1 MSNEKKYPC
10 IVNRSGQ
17 APKEYI
23 GIMFNG
29 DQGVYRKATVKA
41 LKKAGASNE
50 CISAV
55 KAADGDLAIAKILI
69 EADLFDILLEV
80 FNSSD
85 SRTVVMDYIE
95 NLYYS
100 VVDEAKGDFSDIE
113 SYFSKTVSQLGKEPD
128 IHAVITEVD
137 EAIQERVEILC
148 KKAHD
153 IHEETAK
160 TVLEKFHEARKR
172 KLEKLKKEIQTLQE
186 EQDKMA
192 RIIQKIS

>member
-41 LKKAGASNE
+41 LKKAGASKE

-69 EADLFDILLEV
+69 EADLFDVLLEV

-100 VVDEAKGDFSDIE
+100 VVDEAKSNFSDIE
-113 SYFSKTVSQLGKEPD
+113 SVFSKTVGQLGTDPD
-128 IHAVITEVD
+128 IKAVIAEVD
-137 EAIQERVEILC
+137 DTIQKRMEVLC

-153 IHEETAK
+153 IHEGTAK
-160 TVLEKFHEARKR
+160 TVLEKYNEARKR
-172 KLEKLKKEIQTLQE
+172 KIEKLKKEIRTLQE
-186 EQDKMA
+186 EQDKMNA
-192 RIIQKIS
+192 IIQKIS

>member
-41 LKKAGASNE
+41 LKKAGASKE

-113 SYFSKTVSQLGKEPD
+113 SHFSKTVSQLGKDPD
-128 IHAVITEVD
+128 IHAVIAEVD
-137 EAIQERVEILC
+137 EAIQERVEVLC

-160 TVLEKFHEARKR
+160 TVLEKYNEARKR
-172 KLEKLKKEIQTLQE
+172 KIEKLKKEIRKLQE
-186 EQDKMA
+186 EQDKMNA
-192 RIIQKIS
+192 IIQKIS

>member
-41 LKKAGASNE
+41 LKKSGASKE
-50 CISAV
+50 YISAV

-69 EADLFDILLEV
+69 EANLFDILVEV
-80 FNSSD
+80 FNNSD

-95 NLYYS
+95 NLYFS
-100 VVDEAKGDFSDIE
+100 VVEEAKGDFSDIE
-113 SYFSKTVSQLGKEPD
+113 AYFSKTVSQLGKEPD
-128 IHAVITEVD
+128 IHAVIAGVD
-137 EAIQERVEILC
+137 EAIQKRVEILC
-148 KKAHD
+148 QKSYDLHK
-153 IHEETAK
+153 ETAK
-160 TVLEKFHEARKR
+160 AVLEKYYEACKR
-172 KLEKLKKEIQTLQE
+172 KLENLKMEIQTLQE
-186 EQDKMA
+186 EQDKMEA
-192 RIIQKIS
+192 IIQKIS